1 MIKRNSGGE
10 EWKSVA
16 RKRSKFGRD
25 VSSSLHPLA
34 EGGNAR
40 RTNRHTNQL
49 LWLQAQSQTQKETT
63 ENIPSIS
70 RTTNISL
77 LSVFSFVFLL
87 CGRNFSICNF
97 QLVNR
102 NIEIESFDLCFY
114 IHCSVASDLIL
125 SFSLIVFSLYSGCW
139 NFKKQQRV

>member
-40 RTNRHTNQL
+40 RTQQTH
-49 LWLQAQSQTQKETT
+49 QSA
-63 ENIPSIS
+63 P
-70 RTTNISL
+70 
-77 LSVFSFVFLL
+77 
-87 CGRNFSICNF
+87 
-97 QLVNR
+97 
-102 NIEIESFDLCFY
+102 
-114 IHCSVASDLIL
+114 VASGSKSNTEGDD
-125 SFSLIVFSLYSGCW
+125 
-139 NFKKQQRV
+139 